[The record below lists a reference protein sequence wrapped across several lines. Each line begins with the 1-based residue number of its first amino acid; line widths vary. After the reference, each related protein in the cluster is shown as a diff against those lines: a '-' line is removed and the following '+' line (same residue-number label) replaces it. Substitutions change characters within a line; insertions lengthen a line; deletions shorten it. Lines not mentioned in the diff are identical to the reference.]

1 MPRACLALAKF
12 STRRAA
18 TFTMAAAVLL
28 AACGEALTS
37 ADTGD
42 ATTASTGAPEDP
54 EPHATF
60 AAKLDAV
67 ALCGFEGA
75 IAIRFIAR
83 RVGCEQAPPAPC
95 TLEVSPYREWDGD
108 VIACPSGQTLLDVA
122 VDVPVTGRFQI
133 DAKVATTSGFQSLC
147 FGLDATV
154 PTLVSAAD
162 LEARRE
168 LYVTTTSKPCPAP

>member
-1 MPRACLALAKF
+1 MPRARLVLA
-12 STRRAA
+12 T
-18 TFTMAAAVLL
+18 VLF
-28 AACGEALTS
+28 AACSEPTPND
-37 ADTGD
+37 DT
-42 ATTASTGAPEDP
+42 ATATGTSTGAADDP

-60 AAKLDAV
+60 AAKLDAI

-75 IAIRFIAR
+75 TAIRFIAR

-108 VIACPSGQTLLDVA
+108 VIACPSGQTLLDVEVA
-122 VDVPVTGRFQI
+122 VPVTGRFQI